1 MTRSQKG
8 FTLIELLVVIAI
20 IAILAGVLLVAIDP
34 AAQVT
39 KATNASVKASVSSVP
54 AIAAVHFD
62 DNNYGYDT
70 LCNAGG
76 DLATLE
82 SLSNWL
88 CNDSSTT
95 WAAEASLSSGYY
107 CVDST
112 GAVGEAT
119 NSLVAATVCTL
130 N

>member
-1 MTRSQKG
+1 MTKSQKG

-39 KATNASVKASVSSVP
+39 KATNASVKASISSIP
-54 AIAAVHFD
+54 AISAVHFD
-62 DNNYGYDT
+62 DNAYSYDA
-70 LCNAGG
+70 LCTTGG

-82 SLSNWL
+82 DLDNFL
-88 CNDSSTT
+88 CIDNATS
-95 WAAEASLSSGYY
+95 WAAEATLDTGYY

-112 GAVGEAT
+112 GAVG
-119 NSLVAATVCTL
+119 AATASIGTATACTL
-130 N
+130 D